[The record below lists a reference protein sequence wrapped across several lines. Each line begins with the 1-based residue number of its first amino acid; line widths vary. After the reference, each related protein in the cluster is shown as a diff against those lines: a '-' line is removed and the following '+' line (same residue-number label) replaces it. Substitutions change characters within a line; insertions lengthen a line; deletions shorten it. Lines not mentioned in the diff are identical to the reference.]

1 MGTSVIQYP
10 YGITSSSYVE
20 FGHKVEFSSSNFP
33 YKVELSR
40 LNLYPSSVSTTNSKV
55 CGRRICA
62 LPDIDDIFSD
72 LIATPL
78 LDVVENPIHLKNLT
92 IKELKVLASEIRSE
106 LSSIMSKT
114 QNDFKASL
122 AVVELT
128 VAIHHVFHAPVD
140 KILWDVGEQVRFA
153 ADSFLYRGLCSH
165 QRAEDSVLSWAESEP
180 KNISKQ
186 LAFCIWKWLVLSD
199 HVVHFLSQF
208 LVLCWQTYA
217 HKILTGRRSLMHT
230 LRQKDGLS
238 GFTSRSESEYDP
250 FGAGHGCNSISAGIG
265 KMSCYQLL
273 MLFLIFFAHLIAIR
287 IKPKKWNLI
296 SLSPGMAI
304 ARDIKG
310 KRERIVTVIGNGTT
324 MAGQVYEAMGN
335 AGYLDSNMIVILNDS
350 RHSLHP
356 KIEEG
361 SKTSIT
367 ALSSTLSKL
376 QSSKSFR
383 RLREVAKGVTKRIGM
398 HELAAKV
405 DEYARGMMGPLGST
419 LFEELGLYYIGPV
432 DGHNIGEL
440 VCVLQEVSSLDSMG
454 PVLIHVITEENQCT
468 EYKQPSEAMENQ
480 QEGSFDSNGL
490 LYSMHARTYSDCFVE
505 ALIME
510 AEKDKDIVIVHAG
523 MEMDP
528 SFQLFRERF
537 PDRFFDLGMAEQH
550 AVTFSAGLSC
560 GGLKPFCII
569 PSAFMQRAYDQ
580 VVHDVDRQRIP
591 VRFVI
596 TSAGLVGSDGPT
608 MCGAFDITFMSCLP
622 NMIVM
627 APSDED
633 ELVDMVATA
642 VHTDD
647 QPICFRY
654 PRGAI
659 VGTDHYK
666 RSGIPIEIGKG
677 KILIEGKDVAL
688 LGYGEMV
695 QNCLRAR
702 ALLSKLGI
710 EVTVADARFC
720 KPLDMKLLRQLCENH
735 AFLVT
740 VEEGSIGGFGSHVSQ
755 FIALD
760 GQLDG
765 RTKWRPIVLPDK
777 YIEHA
782 LPKEQLALAG
792 LTGHHIAAT
801 VLRLLGRTR
810 EALLL
815 MC

>member
-1 MGTSVIQYP
+1 MGTASTQYP
-10 YGITSSSYVE
+10 YGITAHSFAK
-20 FGHKVEFSSSNFP
+20 FGHKLDTLSSSFPNKVGFSS
-33 YKVELSR
+33 V
-40 LNLYPSSVSTTNSKV
+40 NLYQGSASITNSKGFV
-55 CGRRICA
+55 GRICSV
-62 LPDIDDIFSD
+62 PDLDDIFWEKVP
-72 LIATPL
+72 TPI

-92 IKELKVLASEIRSE
+92 LQELKELADEIREE
-106 LSSIMSKT
+106 LSSIMSRT
-114 QNDFKASL
+114 QKAFKASL

-140 KILWDVGEQVRFA
+140 KILWDVGEQ
-153 ADSFLYRGLCSH
+153 
-165 QRAEDSVLSWAESEP
+165 
-180 KNISKQ
+180 
-186 LAFCIWKWLVLSD
+186 
-199 HVVHFLSQF
+199 
-208 LVLCWQTYA
+208 TYA

-230 LRQKDGLS
+230 LRQKNGLS
-238 GFTSRSESEYDP
+238 GFTSQSESEYDP
-250 FGAGHGCNSISAGIG
+250 FGAGHGCNSVSAG
-265 KMSCYQLL
+265 L
-273 MLFLIFFAHLIAIR
+273 
-287 IKPKKWNLI
+287 
-296 SLSPGMAI
+296 GMAV
-304 ARDIKG
+304 ARDMKG
-310 KRERIVTVIGNGTT
+310 KRERVVTVISNGTT
-324 MAGQVYEAMGN
+324 MAGQVYEAMSN
-335 AGYLDSNMIVILNDS
+335 AGYIDSNMIVILNDS

-361 SKTSIT
+361 PKTSLN
-367 ALSSTLSKL
+367 ALSSTLSRL

-383 RLREVAKGVTKRIGM
+383 KFREAAKGVTKRIGRGM

-405 DEYARGMMGPLGST
+405 DEYARGMIGPLGST

-432 DGHNIGEL
+432 DGHNIEDL
-440 VCVLQEVSSLDSMG
+440 VCVLQEVASLDSMG
-454 PVLIHVITEENQCT
+454 PVLIHVVTEENRRRDN
-468 EYKQPSEAMENQ
+468 KQKIDTLENL
-480 QEGSFDSNGL
+480 QEGSSNSDPF
-490 LYSMHARTYSDCFVE
+490 LYSIHTRTYSDCFVE

-523 MEMDP
+523 MEMETA
-528 SFQLFRERF
+528 FQLIQERY
-537 PDRFFDLGMAEQH
+537 PDRFFDVGMAEQH

-569 PSAFMQRAYDQ
+569 PSTFLQRAYDQ
-580 VVHDVDRQRIP
+580 VVHDVDQQQIP

-596 TSAGLVGSDGPT
+596 TSAGLVGSDGP
-608 MCGAFDITFMSCLP
+608 MQCGAFDITFMSCLP

-642 VHTDD
+642 VQIDD
-647 QPICFRY
+647 HPVCFRY

-659 VGTDHYK
+659 VGTDHYM
-666 RSGIPIEIGKG
+666 RIGIPIEIGKG
-677 KILIEGKDVAL
+677 KVLIEGKDVAL
-688 LGYGEMV
+688 LGYGAMV
-695 QNCLRAR
+695 QNCLKAR
-702 ALLSKLGI
+702 HLLSKLGI

-740 VEEGSIGGFGSHVSQ
+740 VEEGSVGGFGSHVAQ
-755 FIALD
+755 FLSLD

-765 RTKWRPIVLPDK
+765 KVKWRPIVLPDT

-782 LPKEQLALAG
+782 LPKEQLNLAG

>member
-1 MGTSVIQYP
+1 MGTAITQYP
-10 YGITSSSYVE
+10 YGITSQSFVK
-20 FGHKVEFSSSNFP
+20 FGRKLEISSSNSQ
-33 YKVELSR
+33 YKVETSR
-40 LNLYPSSVSTTNSKV
+40 FNLYPSSVSTTNSKV
-55 CGRRICA
+55 CVRRIRA

-72 LIATPL
+72 IIATPL

-92 IKELKVLASEIRSE
+92 IKELKLLASEIRSE
-106 LSSIMSKT
+106 LSSIMSKA
-114 QNDFKASL
+114 QKDFKASL
-122 AVVELT
+122 AAVELT

-140 KILWDVGEQVRFA
+140 KILWDVGEQ
-153 ADSFLYRGLCSH
+153 
-165 QRAEDSVLSWAESEP
+165 
-180 KNISKQ
+180 
-186 LAFCIWKWLVLSD
+186 
-199 HVVHFLSQF
+199 
-208 LVLCWQTYA
+208 TYA
-217 HKILTGRRSLMHT
+217 HKILTGRRSRMHT

-238 GFTSRSESEYDP
+238 GFSSRSESEYDP
-250 FGAGHGCNSISAGIG
+250 FGAGHGCNSISAG
-265 KMSCYQLL
+265 L
-273 MLFLIFFAHLIAIR
+273 
-287 IKPKKWNLI
+287 
-296 SLSPGMAI
+296 GMAV

-361 SKTSIT
+361 SKTSIN

-398 HELAAKV
+398 YELAAKV

-432 DGHNIGEL
+432 DGHNIEDL
-440 VCVLQEVSSLDSMG
+440 VCVLQEVSTLESMG
-454 PVLIHVITEENQCT
+454 PVLIHVITEENQCA
-468 EYKQPSEAMENQ
+468 EHKQQTEAMGNQ
-480 QEGSFDSNGL
+480 QGGFFDSDAVLSN
-490 LYSMHARTYSDCFVE
+490 MHTQTYSDCFVE

-510 AEKDKDIVIVHAG
+510 AEKDKDIVVVHAG
-523 MEMDP
+523 KEMEP
-528 SFQLFRERF
+528 SFQLFQERF
-537 PDRFFDLGMAEQH
+537 PHRFFYVGMAEQH

-569 PSAFMQRAYDQ
+569 PSAFLQRAYDQ
-580 VVHDVDRQRIP
+580 VVHDVDQQRIP

-596 TSAGLVGSDGPT
+596 TSAGLVGPDGPT

-633 ELVDMVATA
+633 QLVDMVATA
-642 VHTDD
+642 VHINDR
-647 QPICFRY
+647 PVCFRY

-659 VGTDHYK
+659 AGTDHYTH
-666 RSGIPIEIGKG
+666 SGIPVEIGKG
-677 KILIEGKDVAL
+677 LTLVEGKDVAL
-688 LGYGEMV
+688 LGYGTMV
-695 QNCLRAR
+695 QNCLRAQT
-702 ALLSKLGI
+702 LLSKLGI

-765 RTKWRPIVLPDK
+765 RTKWRPIVLPDN

-782 LPKEQLALAG
+782 LPNEQLALAG